1 MDDHDKQLQPT
12 RQSGNTFYKTRTI
25 ISHLS
30 DSAQVPHSVFCILI
44 IENPH
49 DAVDPEIHKSYRY
62 HKSNHDR
69 PVF

>member
-30 DSAQVPHSVFCILI
+30 DSAQVPHSVLLHF
-44 IENPH
+44 
-49 DAVDPEIHKSYRY
+49 DYRE
-62 HKSNHDR
+62 ST
-69 PVF
+69 